1 MNVFEV
7 RSVEITQEKYEK
19 LIEKSVRL
27 DMIVES
33 IKSQR
38 YLSDNDILK
47 IAGVKEVF
55 TDDPVRD
62 MEHHYSTER
71 EHIDCDICH
80 GPIYKA
86 DNVMEGDPLYRVN
99 GLNICEDCIRD
110 YIKSI
115 EEECHE

>member
-1 MNVFEV
+1 MEKI
-7 RSVEITQEKYEK
+7 RMVEIPQEKYEK

-55 TDDPVRD
+55 RDDPVRH
-62 MEHHYSTER
+62 MEHPYSTER
-71 EHIDCDICH
+71 EHIDYDICRN
-80 GPIYKA
+80 PIYTA
-86 DNVMEGDPLYRVN
+86 DENYEGDMVYKIE
-99 GLNICEDCIRD
+99 GLNICEDCISS
-110 YIKSI
+110 YIDKFK
-115 EEECHE
+115 EEAK

>member
-1 MNVFEV
+1 MEKI
-7 RSVEITQEKYEK
+7 RMVEIPQEKYEK

-71 EHIDCDICH
+71 EHIDCDICRN
-80 GPIYKA
+80 PIYTA
-86 DNVMEGDPLYRVN
+86 DENYEGDMVYKIE
-99 GLNICEDCIRD
+99 GLNICEDCISS
-110 YIKSI
+110 YIDKFK
-115 EEECHE
+115 EEAK